1 MTTPAKTLP
10 DDLPILTEV
19 VEEGLPLLT
28 EVISVSENTEPPDIV
43 AEDKPALSEA
53 DIARLMTQL
62 EGRIAEKLETRLQAM
77 QRTAISEVLAEI
89 RTELPQLL
97 RETPPDDPA

>member
-1 MTTPAKTLP
+1 MTTPAQTLP

-28 EVISVSENTEPPDIV
+28 EIIPAAESAAPPEIV
-43 AEDKPALSEA
+43 AEDKPTLSEA

-62 EGRIAEKLETRLQAM
+62 EGRIAAKLEARLQAM
-77 QRTAISEVLAEI
+77 QRTVTSEVLAEI

-97 RETPPDDPA
+97 RDTPPDEPT

>member
-1 MTTPAKTLP
+1 MTTPAQTLP

-28 EVISVSENTEPPDIV
+28 EVIPAPENAAQPEIV

-53 DIARLMTQL
+53 DIACLMTQL
-62 EGRIAEKLETRLQAM
+62 EGRIAEKLEARLQAM
-77 QRTAISEVLAEI
+77 QHTAISEVLAEI
-89 RTELPQLL
+89 RAELPQWL
-97 RETPPDDPA
+97 RETPPDEHS